1 MLIGINQN
9 YQIKQIRE
17 ITDVSLT
24 IIELDET
31 SIFYPFRL
39 WLDIKILCYC
49 YKESEQG
56 ISIYPYVN
64 TDKIQEFESEVLN
77 LQAQVIEL
85 EFEKITGG
93 MM

>member
-17 ITDVSLT
+17 ITDRTLMK
-24 IIELDET
+24 IEFDENDE
-31 SIFYPFRL
+31 FYPFKGWNDTR
-39 WLDIKILCYC
+39 ILCYC
-49 YKESEQG
+49 YKNDGKST
-56 ISIYPYVN
+56 SIYPYVN
-64 TDKIQEFESEVLN
+64 TEKIKEFENEVLN

-85 EFEKITGG
+85 EFEKIIGG

>member
-1 MLIGINQN
+1 MLIGVSEK

-17 ITDVSLT
+17 ITDNTLT

-31 SIFYPFRL
+31 SEFYPFKNWTDTR
-39 WLDIKILCYC
+39 ILSYC
-49 YKESEQG
+49 YKDDGNS
-56 ISIYPYVN
+56 ISIYPWVDTRAIEQYEN
-64 TDKIQEFESEVLN
+64 EVLN

-93 MM
+93 MI